1 MPKKRLTTNGNVFR
15 RTDGRWQSVIWYFDE
30 QGIKRRKVFSS
41 KTKTEAQQKI
51 TNYIAQFNAEV
62 RNSDESQKTLKDS
75 LTHWLQVFKFPSVER
90 TTYDRLECTAQHQVF
105 PLIGDKIVGDI
116 TAADLKSVLNHWME
130 QGYAYTTVKKVH
142 ILLNE
147 YFRYLTEED
156 FIQKNPMQSV
166 PMMKKANFLAAQ
178 DKDCVPEQE
187 QATVFT
193 ATEIAKFKREAFST
207 FANGKR
213 KYQQA
218 AAYILMLNTGLRTG
232 ELLGLLNSDID
243 LERRIVH
250 LERGVK
256 EVWRRDGLQA
266 EPGRDVKVGKLKS
279 ATSKRTVP
287 LNDTA
292 IAMIQDSAERSLF
305 RRGHTSCAG
314 RAWQLHKAREFPQTL
329 LPHFSS
335 GWHRKEGPALTPSYV
350 RLQFGEWHKASGRHH
365 QILNAT
371 PGSRPAGALH
381 IADNGVVLRQKRHL
395 SSTWYHGRLQSVNT
409 MRQDAQ
415 KTGRKFCG
423 QNSKKERNAPGKARK
438 RRNWVRFGCWRGKQR

>member
-30 QGIKRRKVFSS
+30 QGVKRRKVFSS

-51 TNYIAQFNAEV
+51 TTYIAQFNAEV

-75 LTHWLQVFKFPSVER
+75 LTRWLQVFKFPSVER

-147 YFRYLTEED
+147 YFRYLTEES

-187 QATVFT
+187 QVTVFT

-243 LERRIVH
+243 LEHRVLH

-256 EVWRRDGLQA
+256 EVWRRDGLQS

-292 IAMIQDSAERSLF
+292 TAMIQDLREEAYFGEDSPLVPDEHGNYTRPVNFRKRYYRILAAAGIEKKGLHSL
-305 RRGHTSCAG
+305 RHTFA
-314 RAWQLHKAREFPQTL
+314 
-329 LPHFSS
+329 SS
-335 GWHRKEGPALTPSYV
+335 LVNGIKQEDGSIKSLTPRQVADLLGHSTSQITELYYV
-350 RLQFGEWHKASGRHH
+350 KKDTSRL
-365 QILNAT
+365 
-371 PGSRPAGALH
+371 
-381 IADNGVVLRQKRHL
+381 
-395 SSTWYHGRLQSVNT
+395 HGITDSFNL
-409 MRQDAQ
+409 
-415 KTGRKFCG
+415 
-423 QNSKKERNAPGKARK
+423 
-438 RRNWVRFGCWRGKQR
+438 

>member
-30 QGIKRRKVFSS
+30 QGVKRRKVFSS

-51 TNYIAQFNAEV
+51 TTYIAQFNAEV

-75 LTHWLQVFKFPSVER
+75 LTRWLQVFKFPSVER
-90 TTYDRLECTAQHQVF
+90 TTYDRLECTAQHQIY
-105 PLIGDKIVGDI
+105 PLIGEKVVSDI
-116 TAADLKSVLNHWME
+116 TAADLKSVLNHWMN

-147 YFRYLTEED
+147 YFRYLTEEG

-178 DKDCVPEQE
+178 DKEFVPEQE
-187 QATVFT
+187 AVTVFT
-193 ATEIAKFKREAFST
+193 PTEIAKFKQEAFST

-243 LERRIVH
+243 LERR
-250 LERGVK
+250 
-256 EVWRRDGLQA
+256 DGLQA
-266 EPGRDVKVGKLKS
+266 EHGRDVKVGKLKS
-279 ATSKRTVP
+279 ATSKRSVP

-292 IAMIQDSAERSLF
+292 IAMIQDLRKEAYFGED
-305 RRGHTSCAG
+305 
-314 RAWQLHKAREFPQTL
+314 TL
-329 LPHFSS
+329 LVPDEHGNFTRPVNFRKRYYRILAAAGIEKKGLHSLRHTFASS
-335 GWHRKEGPALTPSYV
+335 LVNGIKQEDGSIKSLTPRQVADLLGHSTSQIAELYYV
-350 RLQFGEWHKASGRHH
+350 KKDTSRL
-365 QILNAT
+365 
-371 PGSRPAGALH
+371 
-381 IADNGVVLRQKRHL
+381 
-395 SSTWYHGRLQSVNT
+395 HGITDSFNL
-409 MRQDAQ
+409 
-415 KTGRKFCG
+415 
-423 QNSKKERNAPGKARK
+423 
-438 RRNWVRFGCWRGKQR
+438 

>member
-51 TNYIAQFNAEV
+51 TTYIAQFNAEV
-62 RNSDESQKTLKDS
+62 HNSDESQKTLKDS

-90 TTYDRLECTAQHQVF
+90 TTYDRLECTANHQIY
-105 PLIGDKIVGDI
+105 PLIGEKIVGDI

-178 DKDCVPEQE
+178 DKECLPEQE
-187 QATVFT
+187 QVTVFT

-243 LERRIVH
+243 LERRVLH

-256 EVWRRDGLQA
+256 EVWRRDGL
-266 EPGRDVKVGKLKS
+266 
-279 ATSKRTVP
+279 
-287 LNDTA
+287 
-292 IAMIQDSAERSLF
+292 
-305 RRGHTSCAG
+305 
-314 RAWQLHKAREFPQTL
+314 
-329 LPHFSS
+329 
-335 GWHRKEGPALTPSYV
+335 
-350 RLQFGEWHKASGRHH
+350 
-365 QILNAT
+365 
-371 PGSRPAGALH
+371 
-381 IADNGVVLRQKRHL
+381 
-395 SSTWYHGRLQSVNT
+395 
-409 MRQDAQ
+409 
-415 KTGRKFCG
+415 
-423 QNSKKERNAPGKARK
+423 
-438 RRNWVRFGCWRGKQR
+438 

>member
-1 MPKKRLTTNGNVFR
+1 M
-15 RTDGRWQSVIWYFDE
+15 
-30 QGIKRRKVFSS
+30 
-41 KTKTEAQQKI
+41 
-51 TNYIAQFNAEV
+51 
-62 RNSDESQKTLKDS
+62 RNSDESQKTIKNS

-105 PLIGDKIVGDI
+105 PLIGEKIVSDI
-116 TAADLKSVLNHWME
+116 TAADLKSVLNHWMN

-147 YFRYLTEED
+147 YFRYLTEEG

-166 PMMKKANFLAAQ
+166 PMMKRANFLAAQ
-178 DKDCVPEQE
+178 DKECLPEQE
-187 QATVFT
+187 QVFT
-193 ATEIAKFKREAFST
+193 PTEIAKFKWEAFST

-243 LERRIVH
+243 LERRVLH

-292 IAMIQDSAERSLF
+292 IAMIQDL
-305 RRGHTSCAG
+305 
-314 RAWQLHKAREFPQTL
+314 
-329 LPHFSS
+329 
-335 GWHRKEGPALTPSYV
+335 RKEGDFTRPVNFRKRYYRILAAAGIEKKGLHSLRHTFASSLVNGIKQEDGTIKSLTPRQVADLLGHSTSQITELYYV
-350 RLQFGEWHKASGRHH
+350 KKDTSRL
-365 QILNAT
+365 
-371 PGSRPAGALH
+371 
-381 IADNGVVLRQKRHL
+381 
-395 SSTWYHGRLQSVNT
+395 HGITDGFNL
-409 MRQDAQ
+409 
-415 KTGRKFCG
+415 
-423 QNSKKERNAPGKARK
+423 
-438 RRNWVRFGCWRGKQR
+438 

>member
-30 QGIKRRKVFSS
+30 QGEKKRKVFSS

-51 TNYIAQFNAEV
+51 TTYIAQFNAEV

-75 LTHWLQVFKFPSVER
+75 LTRWLQVFKFPSVER
-90 TTYDRLECTAQHQVF
+90 TTYDRLECTAQHQVI
-105 PLIGDKIVGDI
+105 PQIGEKIVGDV
-116 TAADLKSVLNHWME
+116 TAADLKSVLNHWMK

-178 DKDCVPEQE
+178 DKECLPEQE
-187 QATVFT
+187 QVTVFT
-193 ATEIAKFKREAFST
+193 PTEIAKFKREAFST

-243 LERRIVH
+243 LQNRTWRERSLAQGWFASRARSRC
-250 LERGVK
+250 ES
-256 EVWRRDGLQA
+256 WQA
-266 EPGRDVKVGKLKS
+266 EIGHQQADC
-279 ATSKRTVP
+279 
-287 LNDTA
+287 
-292 IAMIQDSAERSLF
+292 SAER
-305 RRGHTSCAG
+305 
-314 RAWQLHKAREFPQTL
+314 
-329 LPHFSS
+329 
-335 GWHRKEGPALTPSYV
+335 HR
-350 RLQFGEWHKASGRHH
+350 H
-365 QILNAT
+365 
-371 PGSRPAGALH
+371 
-381 IADNGVVLRQKRHL
+381 
-395 SSTWYHGRLQSVNT
+395 
-409 MRQDAQ
+409 RQDKRFTA
-415 KTGRKFCG
+415 GGILRG
-423 QNSKKERNAPGKARK
+423 GHAPGAR
-438 RRNWVRFGCWRGKQR
+438 

>member
-1 MPKKRLTTNGNVFR
+1 MPQKRLTTNGNVFR

-30 QGIKRRKVFSS
+30 QGEKKRKTFSS

-51 TNYIAQFNAEV
+51 TTYIAQFNEEV

-75 LTHWLQVFKFPSVER
+75 LTRWLQVFKFPSVER

-105 PLIGDKIVGDI
+105 PLIGEKTVGDI
-116 TAADLKSVLNHWME
+116 TAADLKSVLNYWMD

-147 YFRYLTEED
+147 YFRYLTEEG

-166 PMMKKANFLAAQ
+166 PMMRKANFFAAQ
-178 DKDCVPEQE
+178 DKECVPEQE
-187 QATVFT
+187 SVTVFT

-243 LERRIVH
+243 LEHRVLH

-279 ATSKRTVP
+279 ATSKRSVP

-292 IAMIQDSAERSLF
+292 IAMIKDLRQEA
-305 RRGHTSCAG
+305 
-314 RAWQLHKAREFPQTL
+314 
-329 LPHFSS
+329 
-335 GWHRKEGPALTPSYV
+335 Y
-350 RLQFGEWHKASGRHH
+350 FGEDTPLVPDEHGNYTRPVNFRKRYYSILAAAGIEKKGLHSLRHPYVKH
-365 QILNAT
+365 TTKKFN
-371 PGSRPAGALH
+371 SE
-381 IADNGVVLRQKRHL
+381 K
-395 SSTWYHGRLQSVNT
+395 
-409 MRQDAQ
+409 Q
-415 KTGRKFCG
+415 KTQATKIVDLIAWVFCSCIVSY
-423 QNSKKERNAPGKARK
+423 SKRS
-438 RRNWVRFGCWRGKQR
+438 WTL